1 MKYSCEWQQQYT
13 HIHKKAS
20 VKFGEFMYWRRCKT
34 LKLSPKE
41 SLKRNSSSIFRQLCE
56 YLCSVKLLRRNKQNS
71 CKLESTDKHELVL
84 STLNFCHL
92 FFSMKKNNRFFF
104 SPSLGC
110 ILWRLLGVKHAHSQL
125 DANFNC
131 YFCFVVSMS
140 AVTWHNFNHTLTN
153 IKPRLKWW

>member
-1 MKYSCEWQQQYT
+1 MSSIICALKDMKYSCEWQQQYT

-41 SLKRNSSSIFRQLCE
+41 SLKRNNSSIFRQLCE

-71 CKLESTDKHELVL
+71 CKLETTDKHELVL

-92 FFSMKKNNRFFF
+92 FFSMKKKNRFFF

-110 ILWRLLGVKHAHSQL
+110 IL
-125 DANFNC
+125 
-131 YFCFVVSMS
+131 
-140 AVTWHNFNHTLTN
+140 
-153 IKPRLKWW
+153 